1 MNNDSVIDVLSD
13 RPYWLMCTADFKGGI
28 AATSDPGDSGPMPLL
43 GVFHFN
49 FSDYHVA
56 TGTPQADLMTPDA
69 IHFAH
74 PDVGLFTFM
83 RNRKPLTTATMYHW
97 PLQNT
102 SWSSFIPGNYLITYD
117 TDKQITFNINTPLNA
132 ENFIVAAHL
141 WHETAGKKITKVHW
155 KWRML
160 NGSAIDATRLMQ
172 KEVGLTFDY
181 SMSDLVPRPQKCYHV
196 TPADVE

>member
-1 MNNDSVIDVLSD
+1 
-13 RPYWLMCTADFKGGI
+13 
-28 AATSDPGDSGPMPLL
+28 
-43 GVFHFN
+43 
-49 FSDYHVA
+49 
-56 TGTPQADLMTPDA
+56 
-69 IHFAH
+69 
-74 PDVGLFTFM
+74 
-83 RNRKPLTTATMYHW
+83 MYHW

-155 KWRML
+155 KWKML

-196 TPADVE
+196 TPADVECAVDVDTDSLQVISFGCNDLFGNQQITNYSMR